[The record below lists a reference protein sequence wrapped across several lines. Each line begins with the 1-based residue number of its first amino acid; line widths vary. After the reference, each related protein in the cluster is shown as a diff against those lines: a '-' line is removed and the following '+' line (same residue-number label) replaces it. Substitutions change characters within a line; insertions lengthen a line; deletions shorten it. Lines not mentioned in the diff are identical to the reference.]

1 MSLEALCLATAI
13 FFESRGEPLKG
24 QYSVAEVVLN
34 RRDNSKYPNTICKVV
49 SQKNQF
55 SWQKGDNH
63 KRVPNIVYKNESH
76 KQEWDKAV
84 KIANDSL
91 KNKTEYTKG
100 ALFFNRSGLGVRYKT
115 DVKPCKIG
123 NHIFY

>member
-13 FFESRGEPLKG
+13 YFESKNEPLKG

-34 RRDNSKYPNTICKVV
+34 RRDNSRYPNTICKVV

-55 SWQKGDNH
+55 SWQRGDNH
-63 KRVPNIVYKNESH
+63 MRVPYKAKTNELY

-91 KNKTEYTKG
+91 KNKTNYTKG